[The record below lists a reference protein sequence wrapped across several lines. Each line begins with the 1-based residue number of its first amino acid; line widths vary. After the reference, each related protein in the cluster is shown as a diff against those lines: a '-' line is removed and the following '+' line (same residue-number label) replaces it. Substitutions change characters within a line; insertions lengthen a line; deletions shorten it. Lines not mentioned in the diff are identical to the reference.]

1 MKKLLYIMFLAVVY
15 SQIAFAQNP
24 STSQNYVTEKTVRA
38 AGHKTVESLA
48 GLPVDSVNSSIRYFD
63 GLGRPLQT
71 VQWQGSPGKRDLVIP
86 VGYDAFG
93 REDKKYLPYPATAAT
108 SNGSYK
114 ASGISDQNSFYTAPG
129 NGTWNSPGVL
139 AISGAAFSQTVFEA
153 SPLDRVLEQG
163 APGAVWQP
171 GTRTATSGR
180 SVLIGYGTN
189 NSSTAYSTTGFAVRR
204 YSAATVTAAG
214 HEHERVLGVSG
225 YYGAGQLYLNISKDE
240 NWLPADGKVGTSE
253 EYKDREG
260 RVVLKRVFNLGAS
273 AVQVLSTYYVY
284 DDFGNLSFVL
294 TAGAS
299 PDGTALPDQGE
310 LDLVCYQYRYDGR
323 RRLIE
328 KKLPGKGWENI
339 VYNKLDQVV
348 FTQDA
353 LQAATPAP
361 GPYRNFIKYDGL
373 GRVIMTGVEKGHLN
387 SRQALQDIVNENP
400 IMESRDNSPVNGYT
414 NIAVPTNLANM
425 EIMELNYYDDYTAP
439 GIPDNQSAGYSNKT
453 KGLLTATKTLV
464 LGTGNYLWTV
474 NYYDEEGRIAR
485 SWQQHYKGGV
495 TAANSYDQTS
505 FTYNFAG
512 EVVSSTRKHYV
523 AGVQK
528 LYVYNEYGYD
538 HMGRK
543 ISTRQRTGDSD
554 ATANPLVYLSKNTYN
569 EIGQQLEKGL
579 HSTDNGASF
588 AQTVRYRYNPR
599 GWLSSQ
605 AAPLF
610 TQELKYELD
619 STGLVAQYN
628 GNISQQKW
636 GTATL
641 VNKKYTYTYDRM
653 NRLLSALSHDGNDE
667 TIAYSGM
674 GNITSLQ
681 RKSLTATVDQ
691 LSYSYTGHRLNGVGD
706 ANANTS
712 GSFQL
717 PGSTAYTYDV
727 NGNMKSRINT
737 VNLGNNLKTITY
749 NWLNLPESMNANG
762 ALITY
767 TYDANGNKLKK
778 LVSGTVNL
786 NNEYISGIQ
795 YEDGDLKY
803 VATETG
809 RVRRISA
816 TSYSYEHTLT
826 DHLGN
831 GRVYFDISGGAAGKI
846 QETDYYA
853 FGLDIQRN
861 LVGVENKFQ
870 YNGKEKQD
878 HEKLYDYGARFY
890 DPVIGRWNVIDPMAE
905 KFTSSTPYNYVD
917 NNPVLRIDPNGME
930 GTSTHTDRFGKVLAV
945 YDDGDLGVYKHNDG
959 KLNNYSSANTSG
971 GGAWM
976 GETPYWDEFASHD
989 ANGNI
994 LGDKNGNFANTN
1006 AKLNFGV
1013 SADESMSNKIAFAS
1027 NKINSFGSAFG
1038 AKDWLQKNSSRG
1050 ESLDIKDKVGAENGY
1065 LFKGKYVS
1073 GESLGN
1079 YLFGSNLESLRSFS
1093 NLDNLR
1099 YPFTNQESVF
1109 YRAAE
1114 AFGAYHN
1121 KSNKVN
1127 NPSIKPYYGEI
1138 PYSGRQVTLG
1148 YYNNNTNN
1156 AVFKGYPTTAIYGNK
1171 LVR

>member
-1 MKKLLYIMFLAVVY
+1 MKKLLYVIFFALALAHAAS
-15 SQIAFAQNP
+15 SQTLSN
-24 STSQNYVTEKTVRA
+24 TQNYVQEITVRA

-48 GLPVDSVNSSIRYFD
+48 GLPVDSVNSTIQYFD

-71 VQWQGSPGKRDLVIP
+71 VQWQGSPTKRDLVTPI
-86 VGYDAFG
+86 GYDAFG
-93 REDKKYLPYPATAAT
+93 REDKKHLPYSAPATT

-114 ASGISDQNSFYTAPG
+114 ASGISDQNSFYTSPG
-129 NGTWNSPGVL
+129 DGTWNSPGVL
-139 AISGAAFSQTVFEA
+139 PIPGAAFSQTVFEA
-153 SPLDRVLEQG
+153 SPLNRILEQG

-171 GTRTATSGR
+171 GTRTAASGR
-180 SVLIGYGTN
+180 SVLAGYGTN
-189 NSSTAYSTTGFAVRR
+189 NSSTAYSTTGFAVRM
-204 YSAATVTAAG
+204 YSAAAVTAIG
-214 HEHERVLGVSG
+214 HEHERVLGVNG
-225 YYGAGQLYLNISKDE
+225 YYGAGQLYLSISKDE
-240 NWLPADGKVGTSE
+240 NWMPADGKVGTTE
-253 EYKDREG
+253 EYKDKEG
-260 RVVLKRVFNLGAS
+260 RVVLKRVFNLGAT

-294 TAGAS
+294 PVGAS

-328 KKLPGKGWENI
+328 KKLPGKGWENM
-339 VYNKLDQVV
+339 VYNKLDQLV

-353 LQAATPAP
+353 RQQTELVAGFVP
-361 GPYRNFIKYDGL
+361 GAYHTFRKYDAL
-373 GRVIMTGVEKGHLN
+373 GRLVMSGTERNRVWNRAQIQELFETQVNNWEVRTNGVGN
-387 SRQALQDIVNENP
+387 
-400 IMESRDNSPVNGYT
+400 MYGYSNQSMPQNT
-414 NIAVPTNLANM
+414 VDMRT
-425 EIMELNYYDDYTAP
+425 EVVNYYDDYDIP
-439 GIPDNQSAGYSNKT
+439 GIPDNQSASYSNKT
-453 KGLLTATKTLV
+453 SGLLTASKTLV
-464 LGTGNYLWTV
+464 LGTADTFLWTV
-474 NYYDEEGRIAR
+474 NYYDEEGQIAR

-512 EVVSSTRKHYV
+512 EIVSCTRKHYV

-543 ISTRQRTGDSD
+543 ISTRQRTGDND
-554 ATANPLVYLSKNTYN
+554 ATANPLVYLSKNSYN

-588 AQTVRYRYNPR
+588 AQTVKYRYNPR

-619 STGLVAQYN
+619 STGLVTQYN

-636 GTATL
+636 GTGTL
-641 VNKKYTYTYDRM
+641 VNKKYTYTYDRI

-681 RKSLTATVDQ
+681 RKSLTAVVDQ
-691 LSYSYTGHRLNGVGD
+691 LNYSYTGHRLNGVGD

-712 GSFQL
+712 ASFQL
-717 PGSTAYTYDV
+717 PGSMAYTYDV
-727 NGNMKSRINT
+727 NGNMKSRINS
-737 VNLGNNLKTITY
+737 VNVGNNLTGIAY

-778 LVSGTVNL
+778 LVSGTVNI

-831 GRVYFDISGGAAGKI
+831 GRVYFDISGGAVRKI

-878 HEKLYDYGARFY
+878 QEKMYDYGARFY
-890 DPVIGRWNVIDPMAE
+890 DPVIGRWNVIDPLAGD
-905 KFTSSTPYNYVD
+905 FDDVSPYNYGL
-917 NNPVLRIDPNGME
+917 NNPIRFIDPDGMSTEDFMRENGL
-930 GTSTHTDRFGKVLAV
+930 TS
-945 YDDGDLGVYKHNDG
+945 DDVENVYKASGEQDTEKDQEIEEGKNIVNSPGTIIRKTKDG
-959 KLNNYSSANTSG
+959 YTLNKVTKGNIATKQFLDKWTNFGMSFTAVGRYALILKAFMSGEGDPEDLLGMSLLMQQQSAASFKFQLPVSNPGEMLGNFGIPKLYTYTTGEKSVFVSPHAMKHLEERAGNGAKFGPNYLKLIGQTYQRSLHSAIDDVLSRG
-971 GGAWM
+971 PIQYRKM
-976 GETPYWDEFASHD
+976 YYS
-989 ANGNI
+989 NGNEI
-994 LGDKNGNFANTN
+994 M
-1006 AKLNFGV
+1006 FGPPR
-1013 SADESMSNKIAFAS
+1013 EK
-1027 NKINSFGSAFG
+1027 
-1038 AKDWLQKNSSRG
+1038 G
-1050 ESLDIKDKVGAENGY
+1050 EL
-1065 LFKGKYVS
+1065 
-1073 GESLGN
+1073 
-1079 YLFGSNLESLRSFS
+1079 
-1093 NLDNLR
+1093 
-1099 YPFTNQESVF
+1099 P
-1109 YRAAE
+1109 
-1114 AFGAYHN
+1114 
-1121 KSNKVN
+1121 
-1127 NPSIKPYYGEI
+1127 
-1138 PYSGRQVTLG
+1138 
-1148 YYNNNTNN
+1148 
-1156 AVFKGYPTTAIYGNK
+1156 AVIHF
-1171 LVR
+1171 R

>member
-1 MKKLLYIMFLAVVY
+1 MLNKICHHLAFLNNAMKRITIFTGLFLFSFYNVF
-15 SQIAFAQNP
+15 SQTP

-48 GLPVDSVNSSIRYFD
+48 GLPVDSVNSSIQYFD

-139 AISGAAFSQTVFEA
+139 AIPGAAFSQTVFEA

-204 YSAATVTAAG
+204 YSAAAVTAAG

-284 DDFGNLSFVL
+284 DDFGTLSFVL

-353 LQAATPAP
+353 RQQTELVADFVP
-361 GPYRNFIKYDGL
+361 GSYHTFHKYDAL
-373 GRVIMTGVEKGHLN
+373 GRLVMSGTERNRVWNRAQIQELFEV
-387 SRQALQDIVNENP
+387 QVNNWEVRTNDAGN
-400 IMESRDNSPVNGYT
+400 MHGYS
-414 NIAVPTNLANM
+414 NLSMPQNAVDMRA
-425 EIMELNYYDDYTAP
+425 EVVNYYDSYDIP
-439 GIPDNQSAGYSNKT
+439 GIPDNQSSSFSNKT
-453 KGLLTATKTLV
+453 RGLLTASKTLV
-464 LGTGNYLWTV
+464 LGTADTFLWTV

-485 SWQQHYKGGV
+485 SWQQHYKGSV

-512 EVVSSTRKHYV
+512 EIVSSTRKHYV

-528 LYVYNEYGYD
+528 LYVYNEYSYD

-554 ATANPLVYLSKNTYN
+554 ATANPLVYLSKNSYN

-579 HSTDNGASF
+579 HSTNNGASF

-599 GWLSSQ
+599 GWLSAQ

-636 GTATL
+636 GTGTL

-681 RKSLTATVDQ
+681 RKSLTAVVDQ
-691 LSYSYTGHRLNGVGD
+691 LNYSYSGHRLNSVGD
-706 ANANTS
+706 ANASTL

-727 NGNMKSRINT
+727 NGNMKNRINT

-803 VATETG
+803 VSTETG

-816 TSYSYEHTLT
+816 TSYSYEHMLT

-831 GRVYFDISGGAAGKI
+831 GRVYFDMSGGAIRKI

-878 HEKLYDYGARFY
+878 QEKMYDYGARFY
-890 DPVIGRWNVIDPMAE
+890 DPVIARFNTIDPQAE
-905 KFTSSTPYNYVD
+905 NYRLFSIYSYAINNPIRFVDINGEGPGDRVKAARIMTGAPYKQEAGVLRTGSSSQALACKDCSEFVNRVLAADGISRGVLDQNTSSMKSYFGNKRQFNHSSVPEVGDIALWDGHVGIVSSVDKNGKIKLIHARGKGKLAQENPNYATPEQYRDSDFYGYYH
-917 NNPVLRIDPNGME
+917 PVNETP
-930 GTSTHTDRFGKVLAV
+930 
-945 YDDGDLGVYKHNDG
+945 DG
-959 KLNNYSSANTSG
+959 KLDGKENGRPANKPAASQNDEEKPKKQSDYQK
-971 GGAWM
+971 AANWLQLQILIRQL
-976 GETPYWDEFASHD
+976 GEET
-989 ANGNI
+989 
-994 LGDKNGNFANTN
+994 
-1006 AKLNFGV
+1006 
-1013 SADESMSNKIAFAS
+1013 NKIIEGQSKA
-1027 NKINSFGSAFG
+1027 N
-1038 AKDWLQKNSSRG
+1038 
-1050 ESLDIKDKVGAENGY
+1050 
-1065 LFKGKYVS
+1065 
-1073 GESLGN
+1073 
-1079 YLFGSNLESLRSFS
+1079 
-1093 NLDNLR
+1093 
-1099 YPFTNQESVF
+1099 
-1109 YRAAE
+1109 
-1114 AFGAYHN
+1114 
-1121 KSNKVN
+1121 
-1127 NPSIKPYYGEI
+1127 
-1138 PYSGRQVTLG
+1138 
-1148 YYNNNTNN
+1148 
-1156 AVFKGYPTTAIYGNK
+1156 
-1171 LVR
+1171 

>member
-24 STSQNYVTEKTVRA
+24 STSQNYITEKTVRA

-48 GLPVDSVNSSIRYFD
+48 GLPVDSVNSTIQYFD
-63 GLGRPLQT
+63 GLGRPLQS
-71 VQWQGSPGKRDLVIP
+71 VQWQGSPTKRDLVAP
-86 VGYDAFG
+86 VAYDAFG

-114 ASGISDQNSFYTAPG
+114 ASGISDQNSFYTSPG
-129 NGTWNSPGVL
+129 DGTWNSPGVL
-139 AISGAAFSQTVFEA
+139 PVPGAAFSQTVFEA
-153 SPLDRVLEQG
+153 SPLNRVLEQG

-204 YSAATVTAAG
+204 YSAATVTTAG

-225 YYGAGQLYLNISKDE
+225 YYGAGQLYLSISKDE
-240 NWLPADGKVGTSE
+240 NWLPADGKVGTTE

-260 RVVLKRVFNLGAS
+260 RVVVKRVFNIGGTT
-273 AVQVLSTYYVY
+273 VQVLSTYYVY

-328 KKLPGKGWENI
+328 KKLPGKGWENM
-339 VYNKLDQVV
+339 VYNKLDQLI

-353 LQAATPAP
+353 RQQTELVADFVPGAYHTFHKYDALGRLVLSGTERNRVWNRAQIQAA
-361 GPYRNFIKYDGL
+361 FE
-373 GRVIMTGVEKGHLN
+373 V
-387 SRQALQDIVNENP
+387 QVNNWEVRTNDAGN
-400 IMESRDNSPVNGYT
+400 MHGYS
-414 NIAVPTNLANM
+414 NLSIPQNAVDMRA
-425 EIMELNYYDDYTAP
+425 EVVNYYDSYDIP
-439 GIPDNQSAGYSNKT
+439 GIPDNQSGSYSNKI
-453 KGLLTATKTLV
+453 KGLLTASKTLV
-464 LGTGNYLWTV
+464 LGTADTYLWTV
-474 NYYDEEGRIAR
+474 NYYDEEGRVAR

-512 EVVSSTRKHYV
+512 ELVNSTRKHYV

-554 ATANPLVYLSKNTYN
+554 ATANPLVYLSKNSYN

-599 GWLSSQ
+599 GWLSAQS
-605 AAPLF
+605 APLF

-681 RKSLTATVDQ
+681 RKSLTAVVDQ
-691 LSYSYTGHRLNGVGD
+691 LTYSYTGHRLNSVAD
-706 ANANTS
+706 ANASTL

-717 PGSTAYTYDV
+717 SGSMAYTYDV
-727 NGNMKSRINT
+727 NGNMKNRINT

-778 LVSGTVNL
+778 LVSGTTNV

-803 VATETG
+803 VSTETG

-831 GRVYFDISGGAAGKI
+831 GRVYFDMSGGAVRKI

-878 HEKLYDYGARFY
+878 QEKMYDYGARFY
-890 DPVIGRWNVIDPMAE
+890 DPVIGRWNVIDPLAE
-905 KFTSSTPYNYVD
+905 FDRKTSPYAYAFN
-917 NNPVLRIDPNGME
+917 DPIR
-930 GTSTHTDRFGKVLAV
+930 HTDPDGMFGEDVSEDFEGEGDPKPKQTASTGVLTVSGAISKAIATIFEGVEIVGAGTATAVAGTIALVAWPQDMGSNGWRPSPKPDALIIPTGVVTFKQVIEYNNKLKDEAKADAKPGSRAGQPFTPKEKQKVVKANQEKNGGKVICETC
-945 YDDGDLGVYKHNDG
+945 GVETTKPEKSEKGVTPPKTDRQVDHKEAKSKG
-959 KLNNYSSANTSG
+959 GSG
-971 GGAWM
+971 
-976 GETPYWDEFASHD
+976 T
-989 ANGNI
+989 
-994 LGDKNGNFANTN
+994 
-1006 AKLNFGV
+1006 
-1013 SADESMSNKIAFAS
+1013 
-1027 NKINSFGSAFG
+1027 
-1038 AKDWLQKNSSRG
+1038 
-1050 ESLDIKDKVGAENGY
+1050 AENGQM
-1065 LFKGKYVS
+1065 LCRNCNIK
-1073 GESLGN
+1073 
-1079 YLFGSNLESLRSFS
+1079 
-1093 NLDNLR
+1093 
-1099 YPFTNQESVF
+1099 
-1109 YRAAE
+1109 
-1114 AFGAYHN
+1114 
-1121 KSNKVN
+1121 KSNN
-1127 NPSIKPYYGEI
+1127 
-1138 PYSGRQVTLG
+1138 
-1148 YYNNNTNN
+1148 
-1156 AVFKGYPTTAIYGNK
+1156 
-1171 LVR
+1171 

>member
-48 GLPVDSVNSSIRYFD
+48 GLPVDSVNSSIQYFD

-71 VQWQGSPGKRDLVIP
+71 VQWQGSPTKRDLVAP
-86 VGYDAFG
+86 VAYDAFG
-93 REDKKYLPYPATAAT
+93 REDKKYLPYSAPAAT

-114 ASGISDQNSFYTAPG
+114 ASGISDQNSFYTSPG

-139 AISGAAFSQTVFEA
+139 PIPGAAFSQTVFEA
-153 SPLDRVLEQG
+153 SPLNRVLEQG

-171 GTRTATSGR
+171 GTRTAASGR
-180 SVLIGYGTN
+180 SVLAGYGTN
-189 NSSTAYSTTGFAVRR
+189 NSSTAYSTIGFAVRR
-204 YSAATVTAAG
+204 YSAAAVTTAG

-225 YYGAGQLYLNISKDE
+225 YYGAGQLYLSISKDE
-240 NWLPADGKVGTSE
+240 NWLTADGKVGTTE
-253 EYKDREG
+253 EYKDKEG

-323 RRLIE
+323 KRLIE
-328 KKLPGKGWENI
+328 KKLPGKGWENM
-339 VYNKLDQVV
+339 VYNKLDQLI

-353 LQAATPAP
+353 RQQTELVADFVP
-361 GPYRNFIKYDGL
+361 GAYHTFHKYDAL
-373 GRVIMTGVEKGHLN
+373 GRLVLSGTERKRELN
-387 SRQALQDIVNENP
+387 RAQIHALLEGQVNNWEVRTNDAGNMHGYSNLSIP
-400 IMESRDNSPVNGYT
+400 QNAVNMR
-414 NIAVPTNLANM
+414 AEVV
-425 EIMELNYYDDYTAP
+425 NYYDSYDIP
-439 GIPDNQSAGYSNKT
+439 GLPDNQSGSFSNKT
-453 KGLLTATKTLV
+453 KGLLTASKTLV
-464 LGTGNYLWTV
+464 LGTADTYLWTV

-495 TAANSYDQTS
+495 TAANSYDQNT

-512 EVVSSTRKHYV
+512 EIVSSTRKHYV

-579 HSTDNGASF
+579 HSTDNGANF

-641 VNKKYTYTYDRM
+641 VNKKYTYTYDKM

-691 LSYSYTGHRLNGVGD
+691 LNYSYSGHRLNGVGD

-737 VNLGNNLKTITY
+737 VNLGNNLKTVTY

-803 VATETG
+803 VSTETG

-831 GRVYFDISGGAAGKI
+831 GRVYFDMSGGAVRTI

-878 HEKLYDYGARFY
+878 QEKMYDYGARFY
-890 DPVIGRWNVIDPMAE
+890 DPVIGRWNVVDALSDHPNQINKSPYAYTWNNPINLKDPDGNCPQCIIYAAE
-905 KFTSSTPYNYVD
+905 LVIGTIAIITAVHVINNGRNYIKNNSYSLQRDDYTSSSVDYNKVVVKSEDKKQD
-917 NNPVLRIDPNGME
+917 NDKKKDPTDRELPRGENGLPETDSDISEHGPAGPHTQLGRKEGRNGTYKQGREWDGDGNVVADIDHTDHGRP
-930 GTSTHTDRFGKVLAV
+930 STHPDNPH
-945 YDDGDLGVYKHNDG
+945 KHRYLPNP
-959 KLNNYSSANTSG
+959 TG
-971 GGAWM
+971 G
-976 GETPYWDEFASHD
+976 TPQRSKKPEP
-989 ANGNI
+989 
-994 LGDKNGNFANTN
+994 
-1006 AKLNFGV
+1006 LNFG
-1013 SADESMSNKIAFAS
+1013 
-1027 NKINSFGSAFG
+1027 
-1038 AKDWLQKNSSRG
+1038 
-1050 ESLDIKDKVGAENGY
+1050 
-1065 LFKGKYVS
+1065 
-1073 GESLGN
+1073 
-1079 YLFGSNLESLRSFS
+1079 
-1093 NLDNLR
+1093 
-1099 YPFTNQESVF
+1099 YPTF
-1109 YRAAE
+1109 
-1114 AFGAYHN
+1114 
-1121 KSNKVN
+1121 
-1127 NPSIKPYYGEI
+1127 NPSNPINP
-1138 PYSGRQVTLG
+1138 
-1148 YYNNNTNN
+1148 TNE
-1156 AVFKGYPTTAIYGNK
+1156 
-1171 LVR
+1171 

>member
-1 MKKLLYIMFLAVVY
+1 MKRITIFTGLFLFSFYNVF
-15 SQIAFAQNP
+15 SQSP
-24 STSQNYVTEKTVRA
+24 SNTQNYVQEISLRA
-38 AGHKTVESLA
+38 AGHKTAASLS
-48 GLPVDSVNSSIRYFD
+48 GLPVDSANRTIQYFD
-63 GLGRPLQT
+63 GLGRPLQS
-71 VQWQGSPGKRDLVIP
+71 VQWQGSPTKRDLVIP
-86 VGYDAFG
+86 IGYDAFG
-93 REDKKYLPYPATAAT
+93 REDRKYLPYSSTAAM

-114 ASGISDQNSFYTAPG
+114 ASGISDQNSFYTSPG

-139 AISGAAFSQTVFEA
+139 PIPGAAFSQTVFEA
-153 SPLDRVLEQG
+153 SPLSRVLEQG

-180 SVLIGYGTN
+180 SVLAGYGTN

-204 YSAATVTAAG
+204 YSAAAVTTTG

-225 YYGAGQLYLNISKDE
+225 YYGAGQLYLSISKDE
-240 NWLPADGKVGTSE
+240 NWLPADGKVGTTE
-253 EYKDREG
+253 EYNDKQG
-260 RVVLKRVFNLGAS
+260 RVVLKRVFNLGGT

-284 DDFGNLSFVL
+284 DDLGNLSFVL

-474 NYYDEEGRIAR
+474 NYYDEEGRVAR

-495 TAANSYDQTS
+495 TAANSYDQNT
-505 FTYNFAG
+505 FTYNFSG
-512 EVVSSTRKHYV
+512 QIVSSTRKHYV

-554 ATANPLVYLSKNTYN
+554 VTANPLVYLSKNSYN

-599 GWLSSQ
+599 GWLASQ

-610 TQELKYELD
+610 TMELKYELD
-619 STGLVAQYN
+619 SAGLVAQYN

-653 NRLLSALSHDGNDE
+653 NRLLSALSSDGNDE

-681 RKSLTATVDQ
+681 RKSLTAIVDQ
-691 LSYSYTGHRLNGVGD
+691 LNYSYTGHRLNGVGD
-706 ANANTS
+706 ASANAS

-717 PGSTAYTYDV
+717 PGSTSYTYDV

-737 VNLGNNLKTITY
+737 VNLGNNLKTVTY

-762 ALITY
+762 ALVTY

-778 LVSGTVNL
+778 LVSGTTNV
-786 NNEYISGIQ
+786 NNEYVSGIQ

-803 VATETG
+803 VSTETG

-831 GRVYFDISGGAAGKI
+831 GRVYFDMSGGAVRKI

-878 HEKLYDYGARFY
+878 QEKMYDYGARFY
-890 DPVIGRWNVIDPMAE
+890 DPVIGRWNVIDPLAE
-905 KFTSSTPYNYVD
+905 GTDDLSPYNYVM
-917 NNPVLRIDPNGME
+917 NNPILMIDPDGMRADTIKIVNLQDVVIYE
-930 GTSTHTDRFGKVLAV
+930 RRKVMEPVHGFWNNV
-945 YDDGDLGVYKHNDG
+945 YHSLFPREVTVNLFDNRYKNV
-959 KLNNYSSANTSG
+959 A
-971 GGAWM
+971 
-976 GETPYWDEFASHD
+976 
-989 ANGNI
+989 
-994 LGDKNGNFANTN
+994 
-1006 AKLNFGV
+1006 
-1013 SADESMSNKIAFAS
+1013 
-1027 NKINSFGSAFG
+1027 
-1038 AKDWLQKNSSRG
+1038 
-1050 ESLDIKDKVGAENGY
+1050 
-1065 LFKGKYVS
+1065 
-1073 GESLGN
+1073 
-1079 YLFGSNLESLRSFS
+1079 
-1093 NLDNLR
+1093 
-1099 YPFTNQESVF
+1099 
-1109 YRAAE
+1109 
-1114 AFGAYHN
+1114 
-1121 KSNKVN
+1121 VN
-1127 NPSIKPYYGEI
+1127 NSGYMENPYMIKMEMPDIGIKSGYNTIYKGIKKGLPYIGKAFNI
-1138 PYSGRQVTLG
+1138 FKRYSKEERLLMKIEPILNGIDDPKLLRAVEQQVLEYTKTKG
-1148 YYNNNTNN
+1148 AVANINN
-1156 AVFKGYPTTAIYGNK
+1156 AFNPKKKEYAEYAQK
-1171 LVR
+1171 ALVWLEKNAPNWKESF

>member
-1 MKKLLYIMFLAVVY
+1 MRTGCLL
-15 SQIAFAQNP
+15 
-24 STSQNYVTEKTVRA
+24 
-38 AGHKTVESLA
+38 
-48 GLPVDSVNSSIRYFD
+48 
-63 GLGRPLQT
+63 
-71 VQWQGSPGKRDLVIP
+71 
-86 VGYDAFG
+86 
-93 REDKKYLPYPATAAT
+93 TA
-108 SNGSYK
+108 
-114 ASGISDQNSFYTAPG
+114 
-129 NGTWNSPGVL
+129 
-139 AISGAAFSQTVFEA
+139 
-153 SPLDRVLEQG
+153 
-163 APGAVWQP
+163 
-171 GTRTATSGR
+171 R
-180 SVLIGYGTN
+180 SVQPKNIR
-189 NSSTAYSTTGFAVRR
+189 TG
-204 YSAATVTAAG
+204 
-214 HEHERVLGVSG
+214 
-225 YYGAGQLYLNISKDE
+225 
-240 NWLPADGKVGTSE
+240 
-253 EYKDREG
+253 EG
-260 RVVLKRVFNLGAS
+260 RVVVKRVFNIGGTT
-273 AVQVLSTYYVY
+273 VQVLSTYYVY

-328 KKLPGKGWENI
+328 KKLPGKGWENM
-339 VYNKLDQVV
+339 VYNKLDQLI

-353 LQAATPAP
+353 RQQTELVADFVPGAYHTFHKYDALGRLVLSGTERNRVWNRAQIQAA
-361 GPYRNFIKYDGL
+361 FE
-373 GRVIMTGVEKGHLN
+373 V
-387 SRQALQDIVNENP
+387 QVNNWEVRTNDAGN
-400 IMESRDNSPVNGYT
+400 MHGYS
-414 NIAVPTNLANM
+414 NLSIPQNAVDMRA
-425 EIMELNYYDDYTAP
+425 EVVNYYDSYDIP
-439 GIPDNQSAGYSNKT
+439 GIPDNQSGSYSNKI
-453 KGLLTATKTLV
+453 KGLLTASKTLV
-464 LGTGNYLWTV
+464 LGTADTYLWTV
-474 NYYDEEGRIAR
+474 NYYDEEGRVAR

-512 EVVSSTRKHYV
+512 ELVNSTRKHYV

-554 ATANPLVYLSKNTYN
+554 ATANPLVYLSKNSYN

-599 GWLSSQ
+599 GWLSAQS
-605 AAPLF
+605 APLF

-681 RKSLTATVDQ
+681 RKSLTAVVDQ
-691 LSYSYTGHRLNGVGD
+691 LTYSYTGHRLNSVAD
-706 ANANTS
+706 ANASTL

-717 PGSTAYTYDV
+717 SGSMAYTYDV
-727 NGNMKSRINT
+727 NGNMKNRINT

-778 LVSGTVNL
+778 LVSGTTNV

-803 VATETG
+803 VSTETG

-831 GRVYFDISGGAAGKI
+831 GRVYFDMSGGAVRKI

-878 HEKLYDYGARFY
+878 QEKMYDYGARFY
-890 DPVIGRWNVIDPMAE
+890 DPVIGRWNVIDPLAE
-905 KFTSSTPYNYVD
+905 FDRKTSPYAYAFN
-917 NNPVLRIDPNGME
+917 DPIR
-930 GTSTHTDRFGKVLAV
+930 HTDPDGMFGEDVSEDFEGEGDPKPKQTASTGVLTVSGAISKAIATIFEGVEIVGAGTATAVAGTIALVAWPQDMGSNGWRPSPKPDALIIPTGVVTFKQVIEYNNKLKDEAKADAKPGSRAGQPFTPKEKQKVVKANQEKNGGKVICETC
-945 YDDGDLGVYKHNDG
+945 GVETTKPEKSEKGVTPPKTDRQVDHKEAKSKG
-959 KLNNYSSANTSG
+959 GSG
-971 GGAWM
+971 
-976 GETPYWDEFASHD
+976 T
-989 ANGNI
+989 
-994 LGDKNGNFANTN
+994 
-1006 AKLNFGV
+1006 
-1013 SADESMSNKIAFAS
+1013 
-1027 NKINSFGSAFG
+1027 
-1038 AKDWLQKNSSRG
+1038 
-1050 ESLDIKDKVGAENGY
+1050 AENGQM
-1065 LFKGKYVS
+1065 LCRNCNIK
-1073 GESLGN
+1073 
-1079 YLFGSNLESLRSFS
+1079 
-1093 NLDNLR
+1093 
-1099 YPFTNQESVF
+1099 
-1109 YRAAE
+1109 
-1114 AFGAYHN
+1114 
-1121 KSNKVN
+1121 KSNN
-1127 NPSIKPYYGEI
+1127 
-1138 PYSGRQVTLG
+1138 
-1148 YYNNNTNN
+1148 
-1156 AVFKGYPTTAIYGNK
+1156 
-1171 LVR
+1171 